1 MTEIL
6 EPVKKYQQNIELEQ
20 KLPLFSWKAF
30 LFGPLYFLYLDI
42 YLYSFL
48 FLILWVGLIFLIII
62 LTQSPITFIIAPL
75 VSHLIAG
82 FAAPRILRWYQCKFI
97 EKYQKENPA

>member
-6 EPVKKYQQNIELEQ
+6 DQVKQFQQNIKDQ
-20 KLPLFSWKAF
+20 PNIPIFNWKAF
-30 LFGPLYFLYLDI
+30 LFGPLYFLYWDI
-42 YLYSFL
+42 YIYSFL

-62 LTQSPITFIIAPL
+62 LTQSAITFIIAPL

-82 FAAPRILRWYQCKFI
+82 FTAPRILRRYQCKFI